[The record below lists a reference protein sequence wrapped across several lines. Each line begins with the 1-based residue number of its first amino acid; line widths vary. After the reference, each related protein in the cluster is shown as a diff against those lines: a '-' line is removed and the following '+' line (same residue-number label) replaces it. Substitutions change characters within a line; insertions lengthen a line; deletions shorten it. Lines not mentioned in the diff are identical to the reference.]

1 MKLTAFSD
9 THMLFPKDLTSSKY
23 LVFCGD
29 FESGKNT
36 PEESKEITVTFLRWF
51 RKQHSN
57 YKILVSGNHDLLFW
71 HDPVAFRKLCEE
83 YGVILLNH
91 EVQDIGGVRFFGSP
105 QYFTCRANP
114 DPIMNDF
121 PEPGSFDVLLTHV
134 PPYGILDF
142 ACGKV
147 ENIGSRPLR
156 EYVQGHKP
164 KLHIFGHV
172 HESYN
177 VLSSPFY
184 NVALRSRNNKK
195 VLINNPVSME
205 ISHLMAK

>member
-9 THMLFPKDLTSSKY
+9 THMLFPKSLNPSKY
-23 LVFCGD
+23 LVYAGD
-29 FESGKNT
+29 LESGKNT
-36 PEESKEITVTFLRWF
+36 PDESKAITIEFLKWF
-51 RKQHSN
+51 RKQHGH
-57 YKILVSGNHDLLFW
+57 YKVMIAGNHDLYFW
-71 HDPVAFRKLCEE
+71 HNPEGFRKLCEE

-91 EVQDIGGVRFFGSP
+91 EVQDIGGIRFFGSP

-114 DPIMNDF
+114 EPVMEDF

-147 ENIGSRPLR
+147 DNIGSKPLR
-156 EYVQGHKP
+156 EYVQEHKP
-164 KLHIFGHV
+164 KLHIFGHC
-172 HESYN
+172 HEGYSS
-177 VLSSPFY
+177 LCSPFY

-195 VLINNPVSME
+195 VLINEPVSLE
-205 ISHLMAK
+205 ISHMVNK